1 MRTFHLTNAAGDVL
15 DTVTVTGDMVSYNTG
30 AAESIV
36 ESRARSRGCPP
47 ADACAELA
55 GCSNGYIRFVEE
67 GQG

>member
-1 MRTFHLTNAAGDVL
+1 
-15 DTVTVTGDMVSYNTG
+15 VTDTGDMVSYNTG

-55 GCSNGYIRFVEE
+55 GWSNGYIRFVEE